1 MLNRKHKHWCGLQ
14 KVYASNGA
22 PDGVLHIVGRLQT
35 QDICRPCGGRGPIV
49 LLHHEVTK
57 TWIPAFDGDP
67 IRGAGKTRFLK
78 VPDVAG
84 H

>member
-14 KVYASNGA
+14 TVYASNGA

-35 QDICRPCGGRGPIV
+35 KDICRPGGGRGPIV
-49 LLHHEVTK
+49 SLHYEVTK

-67 IRGAGKTRFLK
+67 IRGAGKTRFFK

-84 H
+84 Y